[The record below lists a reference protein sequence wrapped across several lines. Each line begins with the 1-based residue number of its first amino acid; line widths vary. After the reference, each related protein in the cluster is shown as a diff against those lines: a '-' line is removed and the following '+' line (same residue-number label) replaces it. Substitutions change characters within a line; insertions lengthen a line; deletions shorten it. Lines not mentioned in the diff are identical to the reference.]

1 MSGRPSIHNGPE
13 GGTPTDDAP
22 YTMLAHLLE
31 DSHLATLE
39 RLPGLVEQRAA
50 PVGLSEILILLADLR
65 EQSLVAL
72 HPDGKRTLPVD
83 ASLAGRAFRDVAL
96 IATARDGGHH
106 FWIPLL
112 DGTERIG
119 VLGVAARSSDRST
132 VDCVRALASL
142 VAFMLVSKR
151 PHSDTYQMLVRSQP
165 MAIAA
170 EVVWPLMPP
179 LTFATDNLVLTA
191 VLEPAYEIGGDAI
204 DYAIRGDVVHL
215 SIFDAMGHDQSAGLT
230 VALATAT
237 CRSHRRRGANL
248 VDTSVAVDQ
257 VIGEQFGGRRF
268 ATGVLAELD
277 YRTGTLHWVNRGH
290 PPPLLIRQG
299 RWLHQLQCRPAPPMG
314 FQLPAAPVL
323 CREHLEPGDRL
334 LFYTD
339 GIVEARDTRG
349 RQFGLRRFAD
359 FVIRREADGCSAPE
373 TLRRLMRT
381 VLDHQHGRLQDD
393 ASALLV
399 EWQHDREKTLLV
411 RTPTRA

>member
-1 MSGRPSIHNGPE
+1 
-13 GGTPTDDAP
+13 
-22 YTMLAHLLE
+22 MLATLLE

-39 RLPGLVEQRAA
+39 RLPELVGRRAA
-50 PVGLSEILILLADLR
+50 VIGLSEILILLADLR
-65 EQSLVAL
+65 EESLVAL
-72 HPDGKRTLPVD
+72 HPAETRSFPVD
-83 ASLAGRAFRDVAL
+83 ASLAGRSFRDIAL
-96 IATARDGGHH
+96 IATARDGAYH

-119 VLGVAARSSDRST
+119 VLGVAAPDRSEST
-132 VDCVRALASL
+132 VDRVRALASM
-142 VAFMLVSKR
+142 VALMLVSKR
-151 PHSDTYQMLVRSQP
+151 PHSDTYHRLVRAKP
-165 MAIAA
+165 MAVAA

-204 DYAIRGDVVHL
+204 DYAIEGHVVHL

-230 VALATAT
+230 VALATGT
-237 CRSHRRRGANL
+237 CRSHRRRGASL
-248 VDTSVAVDQ
+248 VGTSVAVDE

-268 ATGVLAELD
+268 ATGVLADLD
-277 YRTGTLHWVNRGH
+277 FHTGVLTWVNRGH

-299 RWLHQLQCRPAPPMG
+299 RWVHQLRCRPSPPMG
-314 FQLPAAPVL
+314 FQLPAVPTL
-323 CREHLEPGDRL
+323 CHEHLEPGDRL

-339 GIVEARDTRG
+339 GIVEARDARG

-359 FVIRREADGCSAPE
+359 FVIRREADGCPAPE

-381 VLDHQHGRLQDD
+381 VLEHQSGRLQDD

-399 EWQHDREKTLLV
+399 EWQHDREKSLLV
-411 RTPTRA
+411 HHSIGGIAR

>member
-1 MSGRPSIHNGPE
+1 M
-13 GGTPTDDAP
+13 PTDDSA
-22 YTMLAHLLE
+22 YAMLAALLE

-39 RLPGLVEQRAA
+39 QLPELVEQRAA
-50 PVGLSEILILLADLR
+50 ALGLSEILILLADLR
-65 EQSLVAL
+65 EESLVAL
-72 HPDGKRTLPVD
+72 HPEEKHSFPVD
-83 ASLAGRAFRDVAL
+83 ASMAGRAFRDLVL
-96 IATARDGGHH
+96 IQTGAHH

-119 VLGVAARSSDRST
+119 VLGVAAPDRSPST
-132 VDCVRALASL
+132 VDRVRALASL
-142 VAFMLVSKR
+142 VALMLVSKR
-151 PHSDTYQMLVRSQP
+151 PHSDTYQRLVRAKP
-165 MAIAA
+165 MAVAA

-204 DYAIRGDVVHL
+204 DYAIEGHVVHL

-237 CRSHRRRGANL
+237 CRSYRRRGANL
-248 VDTSVAVDQ
+248 VDTSVGIDE

-277 YRTGTLHWVNRGH
+277 FQTGVLSWVNRGH

-299 RWLHQLQCRPAPPMG
+299 RWLRQLRCRPAPPMG
-314 FQLPAAPVL
+314 FQLPASPVL
-323 CREHLEPGDRL
+323 CHEHLEPGDRL

-339 GIVEARDTRG
+339 GIVEARDAQG

-359 FVIRREADGCSAPE
+359 FVIRREADGCPAPE

-381 VLDHQHGRLQDD
+381 VLEHQHGRLQDD

-399 EWQHDREKTLLV
+399 EWQHNREKSLLIS
-411 RTPTRA
+411 

>member
-1 MSGRPSIHNGPE
+1 
-13 GGTPTDDAP
+13 
-22 YTMLAHLLE
+22 MLANLLE

-39 RLPGLVEQRAA
+39 RLPELVGQRAA
-50 PVGLSEILILLADLR
+50 AVGLSEVLILLADLR
-65 EQSLVAL
+65 EETLVAV
-72 HPDGKRTLPVD
+72 HPAETRRFPVD
-83 ASLAGRAFRDVAL
+83 ASLAGRAFRDHTLV
-96 IATARDGGHH
+96 ATARNGTQH

-119 VLGVAARSSDRST
+119 VLGVAAPDRSEST
-132 VDCVRALASL
+132 VDHVRALSSL
-142 VAFMLVSKR
+142 VALMLVSKR
-151 PHSDTYQMLVRSQP
+151 PHSDTYQRLVRSKP
-165 MAIAA
+165 MAVAA

-204 DYAIRGDVVHL
+204 DYAIEGHVVHM

-230 VALATAT
+230 VALATGT
-237 CRSHRRRGANL
+237 CRSNRRRGANL
-248 VDTSVAVDQ
+248 VDTSVAVDE

-277 YRTGTLHWVNRGH
+277 FHTGVLSWVNRGH
-290 PPPLLIRQG
+290 PPPLVIRQG
-299 RWLHQLQCRPAPPMG
+299 RWLRQLRCRPAPPMG
-314 FQLPAAPVL
+314 FQLPGAPVL
-323 CREHLEPGDRL
+323 CHEHLEPGDRL

-339 GIVEARDTRG
+339 GIVEARDVHG

-359 FVIRREADGCSAPE
+359 FVIRREADGCLAPE

-381 VLDHQHGRLQDD
+381 VLDHQNGRLQDD

-399 EWQHDREKTLLV
+399 EWQHDREKSLLV
-411 RTPTRA
+411 DTPNRV